1 MILVKYGHSMTSS
14 TTLIG
19 MTPELV
25 LHSIE
30 NDIDKIVV
38 QSRDTDVLVVL
49 LGHYRRKMPCTQ
61 LWLKTAMTHRI

>member
-1 MILVKYGHSMTSS
+1 MWTQYDIKHNVKRHDTRI
-14 TTLIG
+14 T
-19 MTPELV
+19 

-49 LGHYRRKMPCTQ
+49 LDHYHKMPS
-61 LWLKTAMTHRI
+61 WLKAAMGHII